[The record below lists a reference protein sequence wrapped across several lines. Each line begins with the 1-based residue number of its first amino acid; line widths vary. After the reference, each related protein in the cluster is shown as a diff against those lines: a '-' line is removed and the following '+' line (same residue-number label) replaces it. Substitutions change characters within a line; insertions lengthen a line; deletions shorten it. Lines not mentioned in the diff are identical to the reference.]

1 MRPMSVYPIQPG
13 RYTVNN
19 GVEYVGLYA
28 VASMSV
34 DPAFST
40 VYGSG
45 TFLANTYAGGTH
57 ISTNKG
63 ATWAPCTMAG
73 SSTPILI
80 VLDAL
85 SLQGRPA
92 WSTPKSVVTAPGLI
106 VSNAVASTSRS
117 GMTPTVYISRDGGL
131 TWSNAR
137 PDQVTGDDD
146 AAMSAPVPYLY
157 DILDH
162 GSVIVL
168 VETTS
173 RTSVVSYSLDEG
185 DSWSQFPFYNATT
198 MMGRWAVGWGTSG
211 TRGYTFDCYPAY
223 VGNRPNAGTPGFVLF
238 CSAKS
243 WSNAVAVGQNFT
255 VDVLADPTGFS
266 GSADGVSSGHS
277 AVVSSVTGPLAAMF
291 PLSTPVTFTNGM
303 LVFGTVTTM
312 SRPGRDPTHPNSHH
326 IRFLATITNFRASST
341 GIFAY
346 FLSQTPAGNAIVGI
360 RFDFGPILARACSA
374 AAYEDYRMIGT
385 NNTCYLGQNALL
397 KRRKQCSICR
407 QTSAVAAMSVDASW
421 MNWSPCDCRGQD
433 YSCVY
438 GYRRNSNVLG
448 SASASSAE
456 ACTRDSVTGV
466 AASPIW
472 YRKVPG
478 DVCRGTFAHAAVVPA
493 PPSSPSSGG
502 AAAGSGA
509 IIAVAIV
516 ILIVVVAGGLVA
528 YKKGKCGGAT
538 LGQRYLE
545 IRADDT
551 LARAEG
557 HEDKDSEDEDGDDDM
572 IEA

>member
-1 MRPMSVYPIQPG
+1 
-13 RYTVNN
+13 
-19 GVEYVGLYA
+19 
-28 VASMSV
+28 
-34 DPAFST
+34 
-40 VYGSG
+40 
-45 TFLANTYAGGTH
+45 
-57 ISTNKG
+57 
-63 ATWAPCTMAG
+63 
-73 SSTPILI
+73 
-80 VLDAL
+80 
-85 SLQGRPA
+85 
-92 WSTPKSVVTAPGLI
+92 
-106 VSNAVASTSRS
+106 
-117 GMTPTVYISRDGGL
+117 
-131 TWSNAR
+131 
-137 PDQVTGDDD
+137 
-146 AAMSAPVPYLY
+146 
-157 DILDH
+157 
-162 GSVIVL
+162 
-168 VETTS
+168 
-173 RTSVVSYSLDEG
+173 
-185 DSWSQFPFYNATT
+185 
-198 MMGRWAVGWGTSG
+198 
-211 TRGYTFDCYPAY
+211 
-223 VGNRPNAGTPGFVLF
+223 
-238 CSAKS
+238 
-243 WSNAVAVGQNFT
+243 
-255 VDVLADPTGFS
+255 
-266 GSADGVSSGHS
+266 
-277 AVVSSVTGPLAAMF
+277 MF

-303 LVFGTVTTM
+303 LVFGSVTTM

-374 AAYEDYRMIGT
+374 AAYEDYRMMGT

-448 SASASSAE
+448 SSSASSAE

-493 PPSSPSSGG
+493 PPPSSPSSGG